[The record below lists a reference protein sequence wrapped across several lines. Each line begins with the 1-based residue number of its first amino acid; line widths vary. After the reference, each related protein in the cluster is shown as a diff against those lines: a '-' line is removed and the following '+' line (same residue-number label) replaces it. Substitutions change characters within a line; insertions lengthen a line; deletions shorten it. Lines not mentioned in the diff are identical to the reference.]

1 MAVKEMNNT
10 SWFVIQRKKP
20 FTGEYLAV
28 GTIPVFGCLESAKRY
43 TSWKRASAALN
54 KLGCKETLEIV
65 EIPLNTRHYGKNK
78 HDQNMIIVGTHPGQ
92 KTDKKYYFWMSD
104 YLCGLRN
111 PKPLKDFVGVVDLYV
126 KVEPLSG
133 GRRKIVKIE
142 DIISASESPVE
153 PTAIA
158 KTLYVPMDKPSKE

>member
-1 MAVKEMNNT
+1 MAVKELNNT

-20 FTGEYLAV
+20 FVGEYLAV

-43 TSWKRASAALN
+43 TSRKKALTVLEN
-54 KLGCKETLEIV
+54 LSCKDTLEVV
-65 EIPLNTRHYGKNK
+65 EIPLNTRHYSRSK
-78 HDQNMIIVGTHPGQ
+78 HNQNMIIVGTHLGQ

-126 KVEPLSG
+126 KVEPLNG
-133 GRRKIVKIE
+133 GRKRIVKIE

-158 KTLYVPMDKPSKE
+158 KTLYVPMDKTTEE